1 MIFLHFSCSL
11 FLFSDIILIIQQRR
25 AGHKPRPQAVKKP
38 GLPFLAYI
46 GQSRIR
52 TNGSSFSIHSQVAS
66 FFRFIAAN
74 LSFTQF
80 VIWAKPLYWGVSRMA
95 CFSLA
100 SAKTHSTVSF
110 VQFPV
115 LRRIA
120 DVVRQLLTAFPD
132 MPLYGLYAVFGMGA
146 QMAVG
151 TVTNLGIT
159 FTAAVLAVLS
169 CLSLRF
175 LSHLIPFPN
184 VPASP
189 ITPSSSFSLI

>member
-1 MIFLHFSCSL
+1 MAQMGGITHGVFFLGISKDPFNG
-11 FLFSDIILIIQQRR
+11 FL
-25 AGHKPRPQAVKKP
+25 PP
-38 GLPFLAYI
+38 
-46 GQSRIR
+46 
-52 TNGSSFSIHSQVAS
+52 
-66 FFRFIAAN
+66 
-74 LSFTQF
+74 
-80 VIWAKPLYWGVSRMA
+80 
-95 CFSLA
+95 
-100 SAKTHSTVSF
+100 F

>member
-52 TNGSSFSIHSQVAS
+52 TNGSSFSIHSQVAG
-66 FFRFIAAN
+66 FLRFMAAN
-74 LSFTQF
+74 SSFPQF
-80 VIWAKPLYWGVSRMA
+80 VTWAKPLY
-95 CFSLA
+95 SLC
-100 SAKTHSTVSF
+100 
-110 VQFPV
+110 
-115 LRRIA
+115 
-120 DVVRQLLTAFPD
+120 
-132 MPLYGLYAVFGMGA
+132 AVFGMGA

-159 FTAAVLAVLS
+159 F
-169 CLSLRF
+169 
-175 LSHLIPFPN
+175 IFPVS
-184 VPASP
+184 VPVGGM
-189 ITPSSSFSLI
+189 IG

>member
-1 MIFLHFSCSL
+1 MDRIIPFPPRQFFEVHGSEFKLPPVCYLGQASVLRITHGVFFLGISKDPFNG
-11 FLFSDIILIIQQRR
+11 FL
-25 AGHKPRPQAVKKP
+25 PP
-38 GLPFLAYI
+38 
-46 GQSRIR
+46 
-52 TNGSSFSIHSQVAS
+52 
-66 FFRFIAAN
+66 
-74 LSFTQF
+74 
-80 VIWAKPLYWGVSRMA
+80 
-95 CFSLA
+95 
-100 SAKTHSTVSF
+100 F